1 MDLANALL
9 QLLTPWMLFLTLLGT
24 ALGIVVGAIPGLTG
38 AMLIALTLPIT
49 YRMAP
54 PDAMNLLVAMYT
66 GAITGGLVS
75 AILLRIPG
83 TPSNVM
89 TTFDG
94 FPMALRGE
102 AGRALGLGIGAS
114 TFGALFAWVVL
125 ATLTEPLANLAV
137 RFSPFDYFA
146 LVLSALVLISS
157 VSQGSMLKGILS
169 GALGAL
175 IAFPGIDANSG
186 TSRYTFDY
194 WQLASGFDVLPVLVG
209 VFAIGTI
216 LSEILAPERPRQVLG
231 YTGHGFW
238 IAWSEWRRQLVNLV
252 RSSAIGTWIGI
263 LPGIGANVGSLVAYT
278 VAKNTSKHPQ
288 EFGRGCPDGV
298 VASEAANNATVG
310 GALIPLIAM
319 GIPGSVID
327 VFLMGAMQ
335 IHGIQPGPLLF
346 TNNPDLVYIIIGAC
360 LTSTIAMFGLMVVLT
375 PLLRRLLD
383 VPKHYVFT
391 TVLVFCV
398 VGVFASNSRLFEVWV
413 MLGFGVLGFGMERA
427 GLPLG
432 PFVLGFILAPLAEAK
447 LRSGLMMTGGDIAPL
462 FTEPLSLALLLV
474 SALLLVWPFVG
485 GFLRRAR
492 GARASHPSG

>member
-54 PDAMNLLVAMYT
+54 PDSMNLLVAMYT
-66 GAITGGLVS
+66 GSITGGLVS

-125 ATLTEPLANLAV
+125 ATLTEPLANLAI

-157 VSQGSMLKGILS
+157 ISQGSMLKGLLS

-209 VFAIGTI
+209 VFAVGTI

-231 YTGHGFW
+231 YTGRGFW
-238 IAWSEWRRQLVNLV
+238 VAWSEWRAQAVNLV

-346 TNNPDLVYIIIGAC
+346 TNNPGLVYIIIGAC

-375 PLLRRLLD
+375 PMLRRLLD

-447 LRSGLMMTGGDIAPL
+447 LRSGLMMTAGDITPL
-462 FTEPLSLALLLV
+462 FTNPLSLGLLLV
-474 SALLLVWPFVG
+474 SVLLLVWPFAA

-492 GARASHPSG
+492 GARAPHPSG